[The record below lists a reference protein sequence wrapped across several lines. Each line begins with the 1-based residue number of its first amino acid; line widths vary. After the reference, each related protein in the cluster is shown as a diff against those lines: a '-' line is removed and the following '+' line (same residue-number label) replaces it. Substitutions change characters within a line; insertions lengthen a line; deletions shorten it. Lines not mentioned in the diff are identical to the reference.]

1 MAELYNLIQTNG
13 PGVIIILAV
22 LLFGKQLIVY
32 FFDETIELKKAEL
45 NQDLENHKKKLEQE
59 NKDFQHSL
67 DLKLNDFN
75 IRFSKL
81 HQDRALVIK
90 ELYHKIIELQSAMT
104 VFTRRI
110 HPIIEDANKE
120 REERIDRVNKGFTDF
135 VNFYMPNRIYFEKG
149 LVEKL
154 DNLSNEYRDKGWD
167 FGYMSKYLSDSNMPK
182 ELHEEYF
189 QKTREISK
197 FVIEEFPKVIEELAE
212 EFRELLGVK

>member
-1 MAELYNLIQTNG
+1 MTELYSLIQTNG

-45 NQDLENHKKKLEQE
+45 YQDLENHKKKLEQE

-104 VFTRRI
+104 VFTRRM

-120 REERIDRVNKGFTDF
+120 KEERIDRVNKGFMDF
-135 VNFYMPNRIYFEKG
+135 VNFYTPNRIYFEKE

-182 ELHEEYF
+182 ELLEEYSE
-189 QKTREISK
+189 KTKEISK
-197 FVIEEFPKVIEELAE
+197 FVIEEFPKVIHEIEE